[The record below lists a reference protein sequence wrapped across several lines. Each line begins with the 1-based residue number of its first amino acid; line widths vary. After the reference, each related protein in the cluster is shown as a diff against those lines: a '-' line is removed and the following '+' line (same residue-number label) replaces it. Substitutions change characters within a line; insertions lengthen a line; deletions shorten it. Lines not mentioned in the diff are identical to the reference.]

1 LAGGDVVLKE
11 LRLRN
16 VGPVPVFDIELGDRL
31 NLFTGDNGLGKT
43 FLLDVIWWALTGTWA
58 GNPAWPQRGKD
69 EPTIT
74 YRVISEMGEVGP
86 ITSKFDFKSQRWTK
100 PAEFRVSIPSLAIYV
115 RVDGGFSVWDQA
127 RSSTGFSVPL
137 SPPATFG
144 QARSG
149 AYHFTPD
156 TLWNGL
162 QENGKAL
169 CNGLIDDWVRW
180 QYQPSQHRTS
190 PFKVLSRVIER
201 LSPHPSEWMRPGAPT
216 RVSIEDVR
224 DIPTIDLPYGNIPVI
239 YASAGMKRILGLA
252 YLLVWTW
259 YEHIQASQLLNR
271 EPTDRLVLLMDEV
284 EAHLHPRWQRSLLP
298 AMLDAVTELQRE
310 IKTQVVV
317 TTHSPLV
324 LASVEPHFDDT
335 LDKLFLFDLKDSK
348 EVTLTQISWAKQG
361 DVVGWL
367 TSEVFGLQQARS
379 REAELTI
386 ETAEAFMR
394 GEVMDQYP
402 EHLRTKAQ
410 IHQELLR
417 LLPGHDPFWP
427 RWLVETD
434 LLPKREAVKSQ

>member
-1 LAGGDVVLKE
+1 MVLKE
-11 LRLRN
+11 LCLRN
-16 VGPVPVFDIELGDRL
+16 VGSVPALDIELGNRL
-31 NLFTGDNGLGKT
+31 NIFTGDNGLGKT

-69 EPTIT
+69 EPTIA
-74 YRVISEMGEVGP
+74 YRVASEMGEVGP
-86 ITSKFDFKSQRWTK
+86 VTNEFDFQRQRWTR
-100 PAEFRVSIPSLAIYV
+100 PAEFRVSIPFPIIYV

-127 RSSTGFSVPL
+127 RRSKGFSFPL
-137 SPPATFG
+137 SFPVAFDE
-144 QARSG
+144 ARSG

-156 TLWNGL
+156 NLWNGL

-190 PFKVLSRVIER
+190 PFKVLSRVIEK

-216 RVSIEDVR
+216 RVSVEDVR

-271 EPTDRLVLLMDEV
+271 EPSDRLVLLMDEV

-298 AMLDAVTELQRE
+298 ALLDAVTELQRE
-310 IKTQVVV
+310 IETQVVV

-335 LDKLFLFDLKDSK
+335 LDRLFLFDLKDNNK
-348 EVTLTQISWAKQG
+348 VTLTQIPWAKQG

-367 TSEVFGLQQARS
+367 TSEVFGLDQARS
-379 REAELTI
+379 REAELAI
-386 ETAEAFMR
+386 EAAEALMR
-394 GEVMDQYP
+394 GEAMEQHP

-434 LLPKREAVKSQ
+434 LLPRRKAVRSQ